1 MVTFG
6 FLVDLYLFS
15 IKVRSTVYKYINVH
29 VAYSESSPNILEAL
43 SVMKGKHSVAL
54 MVKLS

>member
-6 FLVDLYLFS
+6 FLVGLYLFN
-15 IKVRSTVYKYINVH
+15 IEVRSTVYKYINVH
-29 VAYSESSPNILEAL
+29 VAYSESSLNIVEAL

-54 MVKLS
+54 MV

>member
-1 MVTFG
+1 MVTVG

-29 VAYSESSPNILEAL
+29 VAYSESSPNIVEAPC
-43 SVMKGKHSVAL
+43 VMKGKHSVAL
-54 MVKLS
+54 IV

>member
-15 IKVRSTVYKYINVH
+15 IKVRSTVYKCINVH
-29 VAYSESSPNILEAL
+29 VAYSESSPNIVEAL